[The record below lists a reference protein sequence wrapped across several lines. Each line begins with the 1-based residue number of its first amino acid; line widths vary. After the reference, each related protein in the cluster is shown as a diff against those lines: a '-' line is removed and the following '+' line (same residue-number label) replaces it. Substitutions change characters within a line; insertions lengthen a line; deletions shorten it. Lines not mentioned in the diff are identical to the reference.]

1 MKKLVSL
8 LLAAALVFTTV
19 GGLCLLAYAEET
31 DIVVGDFSKG
41 GLDGWKL
48 QGGSAPVA
56 VSADVKR
63 AGKISSLQWSG
74 FSADV
79 TSNYIWS
86 PEFNTEGKQ
95 LGDIVAKNY
104 VNLWVYS
111 ETANGQKFK
120 ILIYDQKSGAGYQ
133 GTTFTADWSGWKLIS
148 WDISNITLK
157 SFNKSNVE
165 AAAEDSIRFALNV
178 GQDKAT
184 VMPSTVLYFDS
195 IWCSDENPAN
205 ISQTEE
211 VTFSIADGETGV
223 SKMQKQYAF
232 TANKPF
238 AYGSDSLN
246 AFAEVKVN
254 DAALSV
260 NTDYTVSQEHN
271 VLYLT
276 LKNNLPDH
284 ASVSFTLK
292 EGAPFAD
299 GTALESAFTSS
310 FTAKSDLYVI
320 GDFSRENGFAG
331 WGYAENVAA
340 GDAPYESDEVTMS
353 GKDFALKWGNHK
365 KDGNPYNNR
374 VRRDGLSGIGF
385 FTYDQLGAWIYSD
398 KANGQRMN
406 ILIGNATLNKS
417 KNKQITIDW
426 TGWKLV
432 SLDLKKD
439 IKLSDY
445 GDDAKDTDSWYF
457 WYQTSG
463 YGAEALDNTLL
474 YVDSIFLYNREYY
487 ADKTAFLGDFG
498 KNSTDGWNRNING
511 IGECALTAEK
521 TREGSI
527 TSMKWIPYTGYTESK
542 KTSELVSS
550 NAAGLT
556 LGDVLEKSYISFWVY
571 LDGTQDQLFNIYFY
585 DSTTGGVAVA
595 RQQRIQGGVNDWQL
609 ISIDISGWTLSTFD
623 KISNGAVMKAAA
635 STDAIRPQFNIGGQ
649 GTAVIEGNTL
659 YLDSI
664 WVSDENSVVSSEMT
678 STIDSGAEISSV
690 IKAIGFTDFAA
701 DFIVG
706 NDYSDKVSVTLDG
719 AEVAKSEYRVQ
730 QEGNNLYVV
739 FTNGLMPGASYQVTV
754 LPINMANKSY
764 AAKTVSFTTTAA
776 HYDVSY
782 SFGADGSMTTLPE
795 NGSVQAN
802 AKLINAT
809 AEDTEARII
818 VAVYDG
824 SRNLVRA
831 GMGDLVTVKKGKSVT
846 LKKSITADSY
856 AGYTVKS
863 YVWQWDSLVPYSAEM
878 GQIQ

>member
-1 MKKLVSL
+1 MKKLISL
-8 LLAAALVFTTV
+8 LLAAALVFTAV
-19 GGLCLLAYAEET
+19 GGLCLFAYAEET
-31 DIVVGDFSKG
+31 DIVVGDFSQG
-41 GLDGWKL
+41 GLDSWARQSG
-48 QGGSAPVA
+48 APVA
-56 VSADVKR
+56 VSTEVKR
-63 AGKISSLQWSG
+63 AGKTSSLKWSG

-79 TSNYIWS
+79 TSNYIYS
-86 PEFNTEGKQ
+86 PALSAEGKQ

-111 ETANGQKFK
+111 KTANNQKFK
-120 ILIYDQKSGAGYQ
+120 VLIYDQKSGAGYQ
-133 GTTFTADWSGWKLIS
+133 GTAFTADWSGWKLIS

-157 SFNKSNVE
+157 SFNKSDVE
-165 AAAEDSIRFALNV
+165 AAATDSIKFALNV
-178 GQDKAT
+178 GQDKVE
-184 VMPSTVLYFDS
+184 VMPSTELYFDS

-205 ISQTEE
+205 ISQTEA
-211 VTFSIADGETGV
+211 VTFSIADGETGA
-223 SKMQKQYAF
+223 SKTQKQYTF

-238 AYGSDSLN
+238 AYGIDSLN
-246 AFAEVKVN
+246 AFTEVN
-254 DAALSV
+254 INGAALTA
-260 NTDYTVSQEHN
+260 NTDYTASQEHN

-292 EGAPFAD
+292 EGTPFAD
-299 GTALESAFTSS
+299 GSTLASAFTSS

-320 GDFSRENGFAG
+320 GDFSKENGFAG
-331 WGYAENVAA
+331 WRYGDKVAA
-340 GDAPYESDEVTMS
+340 SDIPYESDEVTMS

-365 KDGNPYNNR
+365 KDGEPYNNR
-374 VRRDGLSGIGF
+374 VRRDDLSSIGF

-398 KANGQRMN
+398 KANGQKMN
-406 ILIGNATLNKS
+406 ILIGNATLENAKY
-417 KNKQITIDW
+417 KQITIDW

-439 IKLSDY
+439 IKLSDF
-445 GDDAKDTDSWYF
+445 GTDAKDTDSWYF

-463 YGAEALDNTLL
+463 YGAEARDDTLL
-474 YVDSIFLYNREYY
+474 YVDSIFLYNKEYY

-498 KNSTDGWNRNING
+498 KNSNDGWNLKTSG

-521 TREGSI
+521 TREGGVA
-527 TSMKWIPYTGYTESK
+527 SMKWIPYTGYSAEDK
-542 KTSELVSS
+542 KTTSEFVSS

-556 LGDVLEKSYISFWVY
+556 LGDVLAKNYISFWVY
-571 LDGTQDQLFNIYFY
+571 LDGTEDQLFNFYFY
-585 DSTTGGVAVA
+585 DGTLNTVKVVSNQTIKKGLS
-595 RQQRIQGGVNDWQL
+595 DWQL
-609 ISIDISGWTLSTFD
+609 ITIDISGWTLSMFD
-623 KISNGAVMKAAA
+623 KTSNGDVTAAA
-635 STDAIRPQFNIGGQ
+635 LTDTIRPQFNIGGFS
-649 GTAVIEGNTL
+649 TKAISGNTL

-664 WVSDENSVVSSEMT
+664 WVSDESSVVSSEMT
-678 STIDSGAEISSV
+678 STIDSGAEISSAT
-690 IKAIGFTDFAA
+690 KAIGFTDFAA
-701 DFIVG
+701 DFVVG
-706 NDYSDKVSVTLDG
+706 KDYSDKVSVTLGG
-719 AEVAKSEYRVQ
+719 AEVAKSEYKVQ

-754 LPINMANKSY
+754 SAINMANKSY
-764 AAKTVSFTTTAA
+764 AAKTISFTTTAA

-782 SFGADGSMTTLPE
+782 SFGADGSMKTLPE

-802 AKLINAT
+802 AKLTNAT

-824 SRNLVRA
+824 RRNLVRA
-831 GMGDLVTVKKGKSVT
+831 EMGDLVTVKKGKSAT

-856 AGYTVKS
+856 AGYTVKC